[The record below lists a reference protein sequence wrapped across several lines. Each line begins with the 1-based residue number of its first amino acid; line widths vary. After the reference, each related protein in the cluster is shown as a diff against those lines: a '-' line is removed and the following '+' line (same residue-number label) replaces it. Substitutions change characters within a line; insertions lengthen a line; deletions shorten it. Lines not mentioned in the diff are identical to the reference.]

1 MLCTVTLLLL
11 WNQPVLNIID
21 ALVSELKAQEIEL
34 AILKAEWES
43 IVSRSAMI
51 STTSAKSKT
60 SLNRP
65 GDEVLLGS
73 EVPGA
78 ATATA
83 ALEGGKKLLGQLMG
97 SIHLGTSGISSDS
110 QDLPPSKDPVNFA
123 TTASNAQG
131 HRSAPNARSNP
142 SQVDRDHGR
151 RPVPARGSSEQSGR
165 NGRRTS
171 FASDTAS
178 EEASRS
184 NAPGMT
190 RARPQEEAL
199 GGLGFGQVLEGMVD
213 PGEWTRRWGEVMSN
227 PQYVKRMRQGRA
239 FSDSLQFS
247 QGAGWIET
255 SEHIPV
261 RISVSAGP

>member
-1 MLCTVTLLLL
+1 MSLLRYLALLNTL
-11 WNQPVLNIID
+11 D
-21 ALVSELKAQEIEL
+21 ALVSELKAQETEL

-51 STTSAKSKT
+51 STTSANSRT
-60 SLNRP
+60 SNNRP
-65 GDEVLLGS
+65 GDELLPSS

-97 SIHLGTSGISSDS
+97 SIHLGTSGTSSDS
-110 QDLPPSKDPVNFA
+110 QDMLSPKDPVNA
-123 TTASNAQG
+123 AVIAN
-131 HRSAPNARSNP
+131 N
-142 SQVDRDHGR
+142 VHGR
-151 RPVPARGSSEQSGR
+151 RSASKTISDHSQLNRDDGRRAGPTRGFSEQSGR

-184 NAPGMT
+184 IPSSMT
-190 RARPQEEAL
+190 RPRPQDEAL

-227 PQYVKRMRQGRA
+227 PQYVDRLRQGRTV
-239 FSDSLQFS
+239 SDTLKFTQS
-247 QGAGWIET
+247 AGWIKK